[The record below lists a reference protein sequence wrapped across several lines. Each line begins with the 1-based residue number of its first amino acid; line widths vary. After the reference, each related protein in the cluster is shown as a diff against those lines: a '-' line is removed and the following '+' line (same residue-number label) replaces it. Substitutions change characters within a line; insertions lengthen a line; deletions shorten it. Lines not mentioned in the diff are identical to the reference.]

1 MSLRCV
7 LVVTLSAVSVLGL
20 GAGELEDRI
29 QRVENGLRESVALR
43 GQPPVRFSITER
55 MRQLKVPGVSVAV
68 VRNGKVEW
76 ARGYGVTSVT
86 GEKPVTAQTLF
97 QAASISK
104 PVAAMVALR
113 LVEQGKL
120 SLDEDVNLKLRS
132 WKVPENEFTKTEKVT
147 LRRLLNH
154 SAGLTVH
161 GFEGYAAG
169 ATVPSLVEVLDGKR
183 PANSA
188 AVRVDVVPGSKWRY
202 SGGGYEVM
210 QLLLQDATGKP
221 FAQLAR
227 ELVLEPLGMGLS
239 TYEQP
244 LPAGRAIEAA
254 TGHNAAGLALPGNWH
269 TYPEQTAAGLW
280 TTPSDLAK
288 VVLELQAG
296 GRVLKP
302 ETVRTMLTKLQGD
315 YGLGFGLGDRDNR
328 KSFAH
333 GGSNEGFRCQLFAYS
348 DSGEGAIVMT
358 NSDNGGQLTNEI
370 LRSVSAEYGWAS
382 YTQEVKTLAKV
393 APAVLQSYA
402 GDYQLPDG
410 PLVHVTVEAGRL
422 YTSSF
427 GRKAEMLPESD
438 VRFFAINGTA
448 PAFQFSAGADGI
460 VELTVGGR
468 TAKKEKP

>member
-1 MSLRCV
+1 MRYFLASLLLFVPGLV
-7 LVVTLSAVSVLGL
+7 LH
-20 GAGELEDRI
+20 AGEIGDRI
-29 QRVENGLRESVALR
+29 YRVENGLRESVALK
-43 GQPPVRFSITER
+43 GEPPVRMSITER
-55 MRQLKVPGVSVAV
+55 MRQLKVPGASVAV
-68 VRNGKVEW
+68 VAGGKVEW
-76 ARGYGVTSVT
+76 VRSYGVTFVAASQ
-86 GEKPVTAQTLF
+86 PVTTETLF

-161 GFEGYAAG
+161 GFAGYAKDAP
-169 ATVPSLVEVLDGKR
+169 VPSLVELLDGRK
-183 PANSA
+183 PANSDA
-188 AVRVDVVPGSKWRY
+188 IRVDFVPGSQWRY
-202 SGGGYEVM
+202 AGGGYEVM
-210 QLLLQDATGKP
+210 QLLVQDVTGRP

-227 ELVLEPLGMGLS
+227 ELVLEPLGMKLS

-244 LPAGRAIEAA
+244 LPAGRAAEAA
-254 TGHNAAGLALPGNWH
+254 AGHVSDGSTLRGDWH

-280 TTPSDLAK
+280 TTPSELAQ

-302 ETVRTMLTKLQGD
+302 ETVQTMLTKLKGD
-315 YGLGFGLGDRDNR
+315 YGLGFGLGERDGR

-333 GGSNEGFRCQLFAYS
+333 GGANEGFRCQLFAYR

-358 NSDNGGQLTNEI
+358 NSDNGGQLANEI
-370 LRSVSAEYGWAS
+370 LRSVSAEYGWSS
-382 YTQEVKTLAKV
+382 YKQEVKTLARV
-393 APAVLQSYA
+393 DPAALQSYA

-410 PLVHVTVEAGRL
+410 PLVHVTVEAGKL
-422 YTSSF
+422 YASAF
-427 GRKAEMLPESD
+427 GRKTQMLPESAT
-438 VRFFAINGTA
+438 RFFVTNGTA
-448 PAFQFSAGADGI
+448 PALEFSTSADGVI
-460 VELTVGGR
+460 ELTVDGR
-468 TAKKEKP
+468 TAKKAKP